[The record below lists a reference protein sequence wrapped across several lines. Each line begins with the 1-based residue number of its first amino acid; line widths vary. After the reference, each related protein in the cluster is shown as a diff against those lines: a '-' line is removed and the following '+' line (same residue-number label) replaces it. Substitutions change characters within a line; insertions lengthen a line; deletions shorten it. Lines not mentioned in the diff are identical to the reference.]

1 MKKISRKKQNNE
13 KGREGSRQTV
23 MKRNKKYVEP
33 EVDETVDAVEAIEP
47 VKAVDDGEKA
57 EDGDEEGVEAAAPE
71 ETRQPYDGNT
81 AFHLY
86 LREVGQSKLLTPKEE
101 IALAKRIQKG
111 DSKAR
116 EEMIK
121 SNLRLVVKIARDYED
136 YGLPLLDLINEGNM
150 GLMKAVERFDPR
162 KGAKLSTYAS
172 WWIKQSIRRAL
183 ANQSKTIRL
192 PVHVVDKLFHMRRAA
207 TKLQEEL
214 GREATDEELAEE
226 LGTTAFR
233 VARLRSAAIRPASLD
248 APIGDDDTNR
258 FGDLVEDERA
268 DTPYEQLEDKTNT
281 DLVREMMDTLD
292 PREAT
297 ILRYRFG
304 LDGGG
309 EKTLEEVGK
318 KFGVTRERIR
328 QLQNIALKK
337 LRKRIEDRESV
348 QEVAA

>member
-33 EVDETVDAVEAIEP
+33 EVDETVEAVEAMEP

-57 EDGDEEGVEAAAPE
+57 EDGDEEEAETTAPE

-111 DSKAR
+111 DAKAR

-136 YGLPLLDLINEGNM
+136 YGLPMLDLINEGNM

-192 PVHVVDKLFHMRRAA
+192 PVHVVDKVAHLRRAEV
-207 TKLQEEL
+207 KL
-214 GREATDEELAEE
+214 RETLDRDPTDEELAHE
-226 LGTTAFR
+226 LQIKPRQVELYRRASR
-233 VARLRSAAIRPASLD
+233 APVSLD
-248 APIGDDDTNR
+248 API
-258 FGDLVEDERA
+258 
-268 DTPYEQLEDKTNT
+268 
-281 DLVREMMDTLD
+281 
-292 PREAT
+292 
-297 ILRYRFG
+297 
-304 LDGGG
+304 
-309 EKTLEEVGK
+309 
-318 KFGVTRERIR
+318 
-328 QLQNIALKK
+328 
-337 LRKRIEDRESV
+337 
-348 QEVAA
+348 

>member
-1 MKKISRKKQNNE
+1 MKRKKNMKKFVAPDLDEGTDTDVAVIEAE
-13 KGREGSRQTV
+13 KLLD
-23 MKRNKKYVEP
+23 EP
-33 EVDETVDAVEAIEP
+33 EKADLAEAEEEEEAEAP
-47 VKAVDDGEKA
+47 VISA
-57 EDGDEEGVEAAAPE
+57 EA
-71 ETRQPYDGNT
+71 RQPYDGNT

-101 IALAKRIQKG
+101 IALAKRIHKG
-111 DSKAR
+111 DAKAR

-207 TKLQEEL
+207 MKLQAEL

-226 LGTTAFR
+226 LGTTPFR
-233 VARLRSAAIRPASLD
+233 VARLRTAAIRPASLD
-248 APIGDDDTNR
+248 A
-258 FGDLVEDERA
+258 
-268 DTPYEQLEDKTNT
+268 
-281 DLVREMMDTLD
+281 
-292 PREAT
+292 
-297 ILRYRFG
+297 
-304 LDGGG
+304 
-309 EKTLEEVGK
+309 
-318 KFGVTRERIR
+318 
-328 QLQNIALKK
+328 
-337 LRKRIEDRESV
+337 
-348 QEVAA
+348 